1 MSDPPGTDPFE
12 VVETESACAEGQTRS
27 TEGQRA
33 AAEAEDNSAVQW
45 NSGAQRALA
54 RVRSESGAH
63 AAVMETFDAGNGFS
77 LEGLQQA
84 GTFLKNLWGR
94 VRAAESAPLPNAG
107 SQHPTASES
116 GDPIPLVQPGQPG
129 SGSPTALAPLLPPP
143 GGKHKSV
150 GAVNEGGASDSPE
163 EGLLGG
169 VKNLFGE
176 AFNSG
181 YSGWF
186 VPRGLQP
193 SGSSGHDNHVND
205 NHGNDNQGNGNQ
217 ASDTGDGAPVMPPV
231 PGGKKHS
238 SNSGTSGATTDDALV
253 PSVAATALPLDGLF
267 TEFIQRTFR
276 GGAVHPQNGAHDT
289 GSNGEVDNGLKVW
302 KPAKSPLP
310 TASDFVEG
318 ATAGTMAPGDD
329 KNRTTYTTSWQNIL
343 KTFGF
348 DFTEPQPESGG
359 LSGQPIKKPN
369 SPTPLNNDGAP
380 GAGGGVPG
388 VPGGAPGDQ
397 GTTNVV
403 LPLSGKHGEQN
414 KENGEEETTKALKS
428 AFAFGQS
435 TLMTLLSDYTPPS
448 KRQVDPPPSGGSIN
462 NTDEIQ
468 NAQTRRHETN
478 SNLTP
483 GVASPGKTEVAAVT
497 AQQYE
502 DMKRQLG
509 FFGTFFPTAEEL
521 KLPGGGTTV
530 TNGTILP
537 PEFKRIVTMGSET
550 LQSGFHASAD
560 AVTSGSTS
568 EQQALALK
576 KIPSIFNVFSNEFG
590 SENGGGTAIS
600 EPVKKAGAFILT
612 TANEPF
618 FKDDPNLS
626 NLGQRPALVKQENVN
641 EPADLHRLPLAAALA
656 SAVTDTAAD
665 LVLNAKPLKMVETAF
680 LDAGRFQSALLRNSA
695 AETEAIAALKVST
708 VERSQSSGAD
718 VSSDVRV
725 AASDVRV
732 SAPDIRVA
740 ASANEKS
747 DNPAPDA
754 PRVLMAGFTSKPIGT
769 EDQTASGAL
778 RIPPLG
784 SMLSLAGLARESVDA
799 NASVLGKLSDQ
810 GALNGK
816 LPLGEMI
823 GMGKVSTNI
832 GATDGIGKLP
842 TGIAPADGKLGQ
854 SGEFGKTML
863 TEITRLAQL
872 IEAGKNG
879 SLIAAGGRFPGMI
892 DIGKP
897 GENIVIPGL
906 EGRIGR
912 GAVNVSVGVGAEV
925 LGDRGARFVATD
937 IANKGI
943 GIVIASGIET
953 TLAGDRIGLIIGKGE
968 RIPFTEVISIRP
980 GDQSGFTLTI
990 STATGEKIIR
1000 GGGKK
1005 KDPDEEDAVSDDQS
1019 NGGLGYFTT
1028 GQDPQNQDPNNP
1040 GGSSATDPQSLAAV
1054 SQIDPNS
1061 ILPGITIVM
1070 TGPTDPNANASA
1082 AANPT
1087 SVADPSATPGVANP
1101 TAGAQEPNTFVA
1113 IPTADAQIVQPPNA
1127 QMESTGT
1134 QFITPATVALVN
1146 TGPES
1151 APEYSAIPQPASLTQ
1166 REYVQATSTYQQ
1178 QQDSPSAQTD
1188 TSSIQTPDTPSSTQ
1202 TVRDPVT
1209 VQNGPASLVSVEP
1222 MNPVQPPSVT
1232 TTQDQIAT
1240 VQPLPTADF
1249 TSMGGQPPQ
1258 AFLQQLLDALPPAD
1272 ERAPGEQGSQPN
1284 QSTHWIDPTQFS
1296 THPDPYV
1303 ATSATS
1309 TYETSQIPDCIEMRA
1324 DWSQEKVPERRIDKD
1339 DDDRNSELETLR
1351 SWKEK
1356 EARRMMDTLMADQ
1369 ATRKDQRLF
1378 VEEEV
1383 RTRYIVRPGDTLESI
1398 AASLLGD
1405 SRLALLI
1412 FRINRPVIRVTYRD
1426 NKQIIHLKPNTILQ
1440 MPTRTEI
1447 EMFRATMS
1455 SKKPKKSRQP
1465 VSEGGPTTRINYT
1478 VRLGDT
1484 LRTIATRHAALQD
1497 GSLWTLIAEINGLS
1511 SDADTSG
1518 TPTARIQRGTTLI
1531 LPSSEEISEFRAR
1544 QHPQFRMQYK

>member
-12 VVETESACAEGQTRS
+12 VVETESACVEGQTRS

-94 VRAAESAPLPNAG
+94 VRAAESAPLPSAD

-116 GDPIPLVQPGQPG
+116 GDPSPLGQPGQPG
-129 SGSPTALAPLLPPP
+129 SGSPTALAPLVPPP
-143 GGKHKSV
+143 GGKNKSV

-163 EGLLGG
+163 DGLLGG
-169 VKNLFGE
+169 VKNLFGG

-193 SGSSGHDNHVND
+193 SGYSGHDNHVND
-205 NHGNDNQGNGNQ
+205 NHGNGNQGNGNQ
-217 ASDTGDGAPVMPPV
+217 FSDIGDGTPVMPPV

-238 SNSGTSGATTDDALV
+238 SNSGTSGATTDDTQL
-253 PSVAATALPLDGLF
+253 PSAAATALPLDGLF

-289 GSNGEVDNGLKVW
+289 GSNGEVDNGLKVS

-310 TASDFVEG
+310 TAGDFVEV
-318 ATAGTMAPGDD
+318 ATAGTVGAAGTTGTMAPGDD

-359 LSGQPIKKPN
+359 LSAQPIKKPN

-380 GAGGGVPG
+380 GTVGGVPG

-435 TLMTLLSDYTPPS
+435 TLMTLLGDYTPPS

-502 DMKRQLG
+502 DIKRQLG

-530 TNGTILP
+530 TNGTISLP
-537 PEFKRIVTMGSET
+537 ELKRIVTMGSET

-560 AVTSGSTS
+560 AVTAGTSGSTS
-568 EQQALALK
+568 EQQTLALK
-576 KIPSIFNVFSNEFG
+576 KIPSIFNVFTNEFVV
-590 SENGGGTAIS
+590 ENGGGTAIS

-641 EPADLHRLPLAAALA
+641 EPAELHRLPLAAALA

-665 LVLNAKPLKMVETAF
+665 LTLNARPLKMVETAL

-708 VERSQSSGAD
+708 VERLQSSCAD

-725 AASDVRV
+725 AAPDV
-732 SAPDIRVA
+732 RVA
-740 ASANEKS
+740 ASANEKL

-784 SMLSLAGLARESVDA
+784 SMLSIAGLARESMDA
-799 NASVLGKLSDQ
+799 NASLLLGKLSDQ
-810 GALNGK
+810 GSLNGK

-823 GMGKVSTNI
+823 GVGKVSTNI

-842 TGIAPADGKLGQ
+842 PGIAAADGKLAQ

-863 TEITRLAQL
+863 AEITRLAQL

-879 SLIAAGGRFPGMI
+879 SLISAGGRFPGMI

-980 GDQSGFTLTI
+980 AGDQSGFTLTI
-990 STATGEKIIR
+990 STATGEKVIR

-1005 KDPDEEDAVSDDQS
+1005 KDPDEEDAVTDDQS

-1040 GGSSATDPQSLAAV
+1040 GGSSGTDPQSLAAV

-1087 SVADPSATPGVANP
+1087 SVA
-1101 TAGAQEPNTFVA
+1101 
-1113 IPTADAQIVQPPNA
+1113 QIVQPPNA

-1151 APEYSAIPQPASLTQ
+1151 PVAYSTNPQPASLAQT
-1166 REYVQATSTYQQ
+1166 EYVQATSTYQEDTPTPAQ
-1178 QQDSPSAQTD
+1178 QSTPSTAQQIAATAQTQDSPSTQPD
-1188 TSSIQTPDTPSSTQ
+1188 TSSIQKPDTPSSTQ
-1202 TVRDPVT
+1202 TVQDPVT
-1209 VQNGPASLVSVEP
+1209 AQHVPASIFSVEP
-1222 MNPVQPPSVT
+1222 MNSVQPSVT

-1249 TSMGGQPPQ
+1249 TPIGGQPPQ
-1258 AFLQQLLDALPPAD
+1258 AFLQQMLDAVSPD
-1272 ERAPGEQGSQPN
+1272 ERAPEEQGTQPN
-1284 QSTHWIDPTQFS
+1284 QATHWIDPTQFS

-1309 TYETSQIPDCIEMRA
+1309 TYETSQIPDCMEMRA
-1324 DWSQEKVPERRIDKD
+1324 DLSQEKVPERRIDKD

-1356 EARRMMDTLMADQ
+1356 EARRMMDTLLADQ

-1398 AASLLGD
+1398 AASVLGD

-1426 NKQIIHLKPNTILQ
+1426 NKQIIVLKPNTILQ

-1455 SKKPKKSRQP
+1455 SKKPKKSRQY
-1465 VSEGGPTTRINYT
+1465 VSDGGPTTRINYT

-1484 LRTIATRHAALQD
+1484 LRTIATRHASLQD

-1511 SDADTSG
+1511 SAADTSG

-1544 QHPQFRMQYK
+1544 QTSAVQNAV